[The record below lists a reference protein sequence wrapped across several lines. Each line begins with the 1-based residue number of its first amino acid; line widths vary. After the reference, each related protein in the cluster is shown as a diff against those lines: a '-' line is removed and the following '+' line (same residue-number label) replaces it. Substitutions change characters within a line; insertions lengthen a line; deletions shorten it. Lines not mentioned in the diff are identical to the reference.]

1 MAHHDLYLASFNRMV
16 LPTISKVQR
25 LVSACLEPKLKPHDL
40 TLAEFRIVGLLMGE
54 AKGLSQKQLAQKLEI
69 TAASL
74 SVAIANLEIK
84 NWVERIT
91 DENDLRVKRIKVST
105 KADFSSVASV
115 IASLEGDATQGIR
128 QQDIAITQ
136 QVLEKILSN
145 INNMNK

>member
-1 MAHHDLYLASFNRMV
+1 MAHHDTYLASFNRMV

-54 AKGLSQKQLAQKLEI
+54 SKGLSQKQLAQKLEI
-69 TAASL
+69 TAPSL

-91 DENDLRVKRIKVST
+91 DETDLRVKRIKVST

-115 IASLEGDATQGIR
+115 IASLESDATQGIR
-128 QQDIAITQ
+128 QQDLATTLK
-136 QVLEKILSN
+136 VLEKILLN